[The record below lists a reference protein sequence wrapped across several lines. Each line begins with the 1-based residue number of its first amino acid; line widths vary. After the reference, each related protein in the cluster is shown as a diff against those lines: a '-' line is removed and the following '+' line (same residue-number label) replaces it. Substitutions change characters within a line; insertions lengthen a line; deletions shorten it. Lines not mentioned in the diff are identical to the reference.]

1 VTKEVRRMATKAYFL
16 IRTNAEAAPRG
27 YPECMRELEAMPEV
41 EFVEPVRGPYDL
53 LAALEAP
60 ATALSLLVDRV
71 MANTWVECVHV
82 LRADEPD
89 ERALDWEEARAA
101 KLRRQRNTI
110 RAYRTRLRRLPRSEE
125 RRYAGLAAAIRAENE
140 ETRSLS
146 RQLEIIK
153 PQYDKL
159 CGER

>member
-1 VTKEVRRMATKAYFL
+1 MATKGYFL
-16 IRTNAEAAPRG
+16 ITTAAEAAQNG
-27 YPECMRELEAMPEV
+27 YAECIGDLEAMPEV
-41 EFVEPVRGPYDL
+41 EFVEPVTGQYDL
-53 LAALEAP
+53 LATLEAP
-60 ATALSLLVDRV
+60 TTTLGLLVDRV
-71 MANTWVECVHV
+71 MANTWAESVHV
-82 LRADEPD
+82 LRVDQPD

-110 RAYRTRLRRLPRSEE
+110 RAYRARLRRLPLSAE